1 MFMLIYDKAR
11 ISGAS
16 HEEAKKIERLS
27 HDGMLRRSGG
37 LHAEN
42 SGIPYDIWRRC
53 CK

>member
-1 MFMLIYDKAR
+1 MTTYDEAR
-11 ISGAS
+11 NSGAN

-27 HDGMLRRSGG
+27 HDGMLCRSGG

-42 SGIPYDIWRRC
+42 AGIPYDVWRRC